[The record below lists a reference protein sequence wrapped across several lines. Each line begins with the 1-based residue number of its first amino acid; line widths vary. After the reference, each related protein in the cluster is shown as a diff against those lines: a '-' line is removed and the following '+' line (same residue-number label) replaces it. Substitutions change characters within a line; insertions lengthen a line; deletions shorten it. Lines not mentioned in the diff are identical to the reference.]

1 MFNIVLC
8 TKLFPLFN
16 YFNCQMCLAV
26 FTLYNNIR
34 APRIFGGYFFYLERF
49 IGITNP
55 FITYGT
61 FNLFHTSTSLLSVCS
76 QICEQIARN
85 IRRVSPPLI
94 FRNKPQMKHSYL
106 RRSVWNI
113 KRPCNVGNY
122 ISDLSF
128 VNIKIVN
135 NMSSCY
141 SVFAHNTSCKG
152 TKNISRH

>member
-1 MFNIVLC
+1 MPV
-8 TKLFPLFN
+8 
-16 YFNCQMCLAV
+16 CLTSCYV
-26 FTLYNNIR
+26 RSCFLYLITLTAR
-34 APRIFGGYFFYLERF
+34 CALQFLH
-49 IGITNP
+49 
-55 FITYGT
+55 FITISALPEFSEDIFSILSDLSESQT
-61 FNLFHTSTSLLSVCS
+61 LLSVCS
-76 QICEQIARN
+76 QICEQTSRN
-85 IRRVSPPLI
+85 IRRVPPPLP

-106 RRSVWNI
+106 RRSVRNI

-135 NMSSCY
+135 NMSSRY